1 VINGMSLLQKDI
13 TQVKLVSTGGGAAG
27 IACLNQLVDLGL
39 KRENIILSDHLG
51 VVYKGRT
58 QEMTEQKR
66 AYATETNMRTLEEAI
81 EVLSWKRLDL
91 HTKPVIFLNLNGF
104 WEPLLSV
111 MEHSI
116 AQGMTPPSF
125 RDAWVVCDTVEAA
138 IAAVGTAG
146 DMPHLQY
153 DRR

>member
-1 VINGMSLLQKDI
+1 V
-13 TQVKLVSTGGGAAG
+13 VAPGGVG
-27 IACLNQLVDLGL
+27 
-39 KRENIILSDHLG
+39 
-51 VVYKGRT
+51 
-58 QEMTEQKR
+58 
-66 AYATETNMRTLEEAI
+66 TLEEAI